1 MNAPLLDPESTS
13 ERPVKTW
20 HVMIE
25 LSTYSGPKSLSGR
38 REAEDRADVLTLHI
52 ILEKLQAQTSADFS
66 QAMEQLL
73 LKGKDHSLKV
83 PEDSLRH
90 LMMIAHCLHVGG
102 YEVVA
107 YEFASSTEEPGGLSH
122 FQLIPDPLESTGNN

>member
-1 MNAPLLDPESTS
+1 MNAPLLDSDSTS
-13 ERPVKTW
+13 ERPIKTW

-25 LSTYSGPKSLSGR
+25 LSTYSGPKSLSGCPG
-38 REAEDRADVLTLHI
+38 EEDRADVLTLHI
-52 ILEKLQAQTSADFS
+52 ILENLQARTSADFS
-66 QAMEQLL
+66 QAMEELL
-73 LKGKDHSLKV
+73 LKAKNHSLGV

-122 FQLIPDPLESTGNN
+122 FQLISDPLKSTGSN